1 MKNRQIVFTKV
12 NTAELLPCEMPV
24 IGDHDVMVK
33 IEVSTISSGTERAN
47 ITGEVNIDIY
57 SRSAV
62 PVFPRYGGY
71 SSAGVVLQVGKKVE
85 NLHEGDRVALSWSR
99 HCRYIGIKASN
110 VYKIE
115 DSRIT
120 FQEAAL
126 THIATFPLAAIRK
139 CRLEIG
145 EPAMVMGLGILGM
158 IAVKELRAAG
168 ACPII
173 AVDTAE
179 EKRKAALMHGADYAF
194 DPMDE
199 SFPKKV
205 IEASRGGIKVAIE
218 ATGLGTAL
226 NTALDCMARFGRV
239 ALLGCTRNSDFTVD
253 YYRKVH
259 GPGISLIGAHS
270 IARPEHES
278 SPGMWTQRDD
288 AMTVLSLLA
297 ADRLSLIDLIEETHK
312 PKEAPEVY
320 KRLAESKAFPVTQ
333 FDWSGME

>member
-24 IGDHDVMVK
+24 IGDHDVLVR

-47 ITGEVNIDIY
+47 ITGEVNIDVN

-62 PVFPRYGGY
+62 PMFPRYGGY

-115 DSRIT
+115 QQDYLSGSRIDAYCHFSVSGYT
-120 FQEAAL
+120 KMPF
-126 THIATFPLAAIRK
+126 
-139 CRLEIG
+139 EIG
-145 EPAMVMGLGILGM
+145 EPAMVMGLNFRM
-158 IAVKELRAAG
+158 IAVKELRTAG
-168 ACPII
+168 LSII

-199 SFPKKV
+199 SFP
-205 IEASRGGIKVAIE
+205 
-218 ATGLGTAL
+218 
-226 NTALDCMARFGRV
+226 
-239 ALLGCTRNSDFTVD
+239 
-253 YYRKVH
+253 
-259 GPGISLIGAHS
+259 
-270 IARPEHES
+270 
-278 SPGMWTQRDD
+278 QR
-288 AMTVLSLLA
+288 
-297 ADRLSLIDLIEETHK
+297 
-312 PKEAPEVY
+312 
-320 KRLAESKAFPVTQ
+320 
-333 FDWSGME
+333 